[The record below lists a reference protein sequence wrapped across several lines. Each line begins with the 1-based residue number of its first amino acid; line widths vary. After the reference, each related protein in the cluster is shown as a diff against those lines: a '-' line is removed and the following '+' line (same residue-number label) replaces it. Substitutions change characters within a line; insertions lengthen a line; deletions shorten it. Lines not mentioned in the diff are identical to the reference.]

1 MPHIVT
7 TETRERVN
15 RPTKLGMHPAVAERL
30 RSLGIDP
37 EEHAH
42 KIRVAHGRERAKP
55 LSASARVR
63 VAAQAQGVM
72 LNAGVPNGAIEA
84 SLDPDDVRVTP
95 LLNQTALM
103 YENNDYVADI
113 VAPVQL
119 VTEKSAKYKIW
130 DRGPFRSLLDSR
142 IGPNGSAK
150 EVAPTLS
157 EDNYSTVRRALKSFA
172 NNDTELANPTM
183 EARAA
188 SVEEVVELHLVG
200 REFDVATM
208 FHTSGSYP
216 GANVKTLTTG
226 GGGTN
231 WKQGSG
237 ANPISDVLTLLE
249 AIPGEVTHTV
259 MSDIVWHAAQQNAA
273 LKAILASQL
282 DNKGLLRPMD
292 FGLYFGIPNV
302 IITKADYRDDTGAR
316 KRLWSETNLWMGS
329 VNPGRDRRTFC
340 RTFRLRQGAG
350 GWVTKTWRDED
361 RGTNGGDW
369 VRTAY
374 EEDRKIVSS
383 DYGAIIVNV
392 VG

>member
-1 MPHIVT
+1 MLIQT
-7 TETRERVN
+7 TATRERVN
-15 RPTKLGMHPAVAERL
+15 RPTKLGLHPAVAERL
-30 RSLGIDP
+30 RAFGIDP
-37 EEHAH
+37 EQRARE
-42 KIRVAHGRERAKP
+42 IEQDHGRAAPRRMPAAAR
-55 LSASARVR
+55 LSLAAR
-63 VAAQAQGVM
+63 AQGNPG
-72 LNAGVPNGAIEA
+72 LIEM

-103 YENNDYVADI
+103 YEDNTYIADV

-157 EDNYSTVRRALKSFA
+157 EDNYSTVKRGLKAFA
-172 NNDTELANPTM
+172 NNDTELANPTL
-183 EARAA
+183 AVRAA
-188 SVEEVVELHLVG
+188 SVEEVMQLHYVQ
-200 REFDVATM
+200 REFDIATM
-208 FHTSGSYP
+208 FHTTANYP

-237 ANPISDVLTLLE
+237 ANPISDMLTLME
-249 AIPGEVTHTV
+249 AIPNDVTHVV
-259 MSDIVWHAAQQNAA
+259 MSDIVWHAAQQNTAI
-273 LKAILASQL
+273 KAILATRL
-282 DNKGLLRPMD
+282 LNNDGLLRTAD
-292 FGLYFGIPNV
+292 FSLYFGIPNV
-302 IITKADYRDDTGAR
+302 LVTKADYRDDTGAR
-316 KRLWSETNLWMGS
+316 KRLWSEANLWMGN
-329 VNPGRDRRTFC
+329 VNMARDRRTFC

-350 GWVTKTWRDED
+350 GWVTKVWRDED
-361 RGTNGGDW
+361 RGSNGGDW

-374 EEDRKIVSS
+374 DEDRKIVSS
-383 DYGAIIVNV
+383 DNGAVIVNV